1 MNKYD
6 IYMYVYIYN
15 DIYMYIYVYND
26 IYSVMLYI
34 TIYIYIYIYSVMF
47 WVAGWW
53 FQSPGQTD
61 IIRRLSGTERLGQC
75 AVQCGSHHLDT
86 VVYARAR

>member
-34 TIYIYIYIYSVMF
+34 TIYIYIYIQCYVLG
-47 WVAGWW
+47 GW
-53 FQSPGQTD
+53 
-61 IIRRLSGTERLGQC
+61 L
-75 AVQCGSHHLDT
+75 
-86 VVYARAR
+86 VVSITRSDRYNQETLRN